1 MAWGVLE
8 DKRNPRPPGTI
19 NLSDDSSKSNYDN
32 EADVSKD
39 PDLKKHGATILE
51 PQPSD
56 SPNDPLNWSMKIKV
70 TICLVIIVTVT
81 ANGGIQTMLGTAGR
95 ILAERYD
102 VNYPTL
108 IRTLQPPG
116 IAAGAIALLFVS
128 AIGSVY
134 GRRLPIVVSVAV
146 IWIMMIVGY
155 FANSLRY
162 YQAVTII
169 LNIFGTAPELL
180 SAPLTTDL
188 FYVHQRGKVM
198 AFSSVVAIIGID
210 IRCVVIRA
218 VLGTFADLIAA
229 R

>member
-8 DKRNPRPPGTI
+8 DKTNARPPGTI
-19 NLSDDSSKSNYDN
+19 ILSQDISTRDSDSEVTLNN
-32 EADVSKD
+32 TT
-39 PDLKKHGATILE
+39 LKKHKNTILE

-56 SPNDPLNWSMKIKV
+56 SPNDPLNWSMKVKA
-70 TICLVIIVTVT
+70 TICFVVIITIT
-81 ANGGIQTMLGTAGR
+81 ANGGIQSMLNTAGR

-108 IRTLQPPG
+108 VRTLQPPG
-116 IAAGAIALLFVS
+116 IAASAVALLFVS
-128 AIGSVY
+128 AIGAVY
-134 GRRLPIVVSVAV
+134 GRRLPIVVAVCV

-155 FANSLRY
+155 FANSLGY
-162 YQAVTII
+162 YQAMTII

-198 AFSSVVAIIGID
+198 AFVSVVAIVGID
-210 IRCVVIRA
+210 IRSVPERLA
-218 VLGTFADLIAA
+218 LINVRILIYA
-229 R
+229 